1 MPITKNKK
9 QEIIT
14 DLSSK
19 INKADTM
26 VFVSFKGISA
36 NDQVVMRKKLR
47 SENVNYTVIKKSLLK
62 RVLTEKGFEGELPQM
77 DGEMAIAYATDQL
90 APAREIYA
98 FQKSFK
104 KGLTIQ
110 GGAFGG
116 VYKSKVDMMS
126 IATIPGRETLL
137 SQIAFLLASPMQ
149 RLAIAVN
156 EVAKTK

>member
-9 QEIIT
+9 QEIIG
-14 DLSSK
+14 DLSTK
-19 INKADTM
+19 INKADTI

-36 NDQVVMRKKLR
+36 NDQVIMRKKLR
-47 SENVNYTVIKKSLLK
+47 SENVNYTVVKKSLLK
-62 RVLTEKGFEGELPQM
+62 RVLTEKGFEGELPEAE
-77 DGEMAIAYATDQL
+77 GEMAIAYAADQL

-98 FQKSFK
+98 FQKAFK

-110 GGAFGG
+110 GGIFGG

-126 IATIPGRETLL
+126 IATIPSRETLL
-137 SQIAFLLASPMQ
+137 SQIAFLLSSPIQ